1 MNYRGYNRPGFGIVG
16 YIIITCLILYIASI
30 FSSRFESYLQ
40 FIPRAFL
47 DRPWTILTSIF
58 MHAGILHILF
68 NMLTLYFF
76 GSFLTSLVGDV
87 KFLVVFLV
95 GGIAGNLLFM
105 TFPSNEFTA
114 VVGASGAIFAVG
126 GTLAVMRPRLP
137 VFIFPIPAPIPL
149 WVAILGG
156 FALTFGGASIAWE
169 AHLGGLAFGLL
180 AGLFFRLR
188 ETHRIF

>member
-1 MNYRGYNRPGFGIVG
+1 MNYRGYSKPGLGVVV
-16 YIIITCLILYIASI
+16 YIIITCFILFIASYI
-30 FSSRFESYLQ
+30 SPRFESYLG
-40 FIPRAFL
+40 FVPRLFL

-58 MHAGILHILF
+58 MHAGIMHILF
-68 NMLTLYFF
+68 NMFTLYFF

-87 KFLVVFLV
+87 KFLIVFLV

-105 TFPSNEFTA
+105 AFPSNAFYA

-137 VFIFPIPAPIPL
+137 VFVFPIPVPIPL

-156 FALTFGGASIAWE
+156 FALTFGAAMIAWE

-180 AGLFFRLR
+180 AGLFFRYR
-188 ETHRIF
+188 ETRRIF